1 MRSSTVVSVLFAAA
15 ALATPLLDRRV
26 LVTKDIVVTVTDY
39 VTAGAVQVQ
48 STSATSTSTA
58 AYHHHHHHQPA
69 SSQAEVVAPALSSSS
84 KPYVAP
90 PATQETTTSTSQ
102 PYVAPP
108 ATEQTT
114 TSTTQ
119 PYVAPPATQQTT
131 TSTSQ
136 LYVAPPRTTTSPI
149 PLPPTTSTPT
159 QVQSANSNLPTTAV
173 PNLDSA
179 SDIYKGLAAQH
190 HNVHRHNHSASDMAW
205 NETLA
210 GYAEQVAK
218 TCVYGHDRLA

>member
-58 AYHHHHHHQPA
+58 AYHHHHHQPA
-69 SSQAEVVAPALSSSS
+69 SSQAQVVAPVLSSSS

-114 TSTTQ
+114 TSTSQ

-131 TSTSQ
+131 TSTSP
-136 LYVAPPRTTTSPI
+136 LYVAPPKTTTSPT
-149 PLPPTTSTPT
+149 PSPPTTSTST

-190 HNVHRHNHSASDMAW
+190 HNVHRQNHSASDMAW
-205 NETLA
+205 NQTLA

-218 TCVYGHDRLA
+218 TCVNGHDR